1 MSEFPGHQLTSVQAS
16 ATLHKPAIAAYN
28 PCLMPLLHIEPLPR
42 RATKP
47 EILDFLDRLGGLDR
61 RRVGRIE
68 LRGPAAVVEVPD
80 GWEARLLKAIDGQMF
95 GDRRVRARISADRTA
110 GHPRSGSAGPEDHFG
125 RLLRLLDLESRE
137 EAQRVA
143 EQMRRL
149 SPADA
154 EKSGNSLID
163 LVVADEEAG
172 LGGRCIVTLVRRSRT
187 PLPWTRLDVGSP
199 VVLSPHKE
207 RAQVSYRGVVCQR
220 NEAAISAALDGL
232 PDELGDYDTWRLD
245 AAFDEVATQRQR
257 AALEQARVLRGDRS
271 AVLRDVLLGVRQPE
285 FGVDPAI
292 GPLDRS
298 LNESQIEAV
307 QFALSARDVG
317 LIHGPPGTG
326 KTTTVVEVIRQA
338 VRRGRKVLACAPSNL
353 AVDNVFQ
360 KLLAFG
366 ERAVRLGHPA
376 RVLPELREHTLDL
389 LVEEHRDVKLAR
401 KLVKQAMSLFREAGK
416 HRRTAPK
423 PGARRQLRDDARSLL
438 ADARKLEQQAAE
450 SILGSAAVICATTT
464 GIDSQLLGPRRFDLV
479 VIDEACQST
488 EPGCWIPLLRG
499 DRLVLA
505 GDHCQLPPTVVS
517 QEAAAEGFGTSL
529 FERLIALFAGRK
541 DQSPTRKRVGTTA
554 PLACASGFDDGPDIA
569 RRLTVQYRMHETI
582 MEFPS
587 HEFYDRQL
595 VAHESVCEHRLCDLP
610 GVTASRLTEWPVEFI
625 DTAGAGYDEELE
637 PDGESRLNPQEADL
651 VARKV
656 RELLDAGIAASDIAV
671 ISPYG
676 AQVRLLREILDVPGL
691 EIDSVDG
698 FQGREKEAVVISLV
712 RSNAKGEIGFSNDNR
727 RMNVAMT
734 RARRKL
740 LIIGDSATLGGHA
753 FYSRLLEYCE
763 AIGGYGTVW
772 EM

>member
-1 MSEFPGHQLTSVQAS
+1 
-16 ATLHKPAIAAYN
+16 
-28 PCLMPLLHIEPLPR
+28 MPLLHIEPLPR
-42 RATKP
+42 RINKP
-47 EILDFLDRLGGLDR
+47 EIIDFLDRVGGLDR

-68 LRGPAAVVEVPD
+68 LRGPAAIVEVPD
-80 GWEARLLKAIDGQMF
+80 GWEARLLKALDGQMF
-95 GDRRVRARISADRTA
+95 GDRRVRVRITADKVAGTLRVPSAI
-110 GHPRSGSAGPEDHFG
+110 SGTRHVADGTRRVPATLGPEDHFG

-143 EQMRRL
+143 QQLRKL
-149 SPADA
+149 SAAEA
-154 EKSGNSLID
+154 EKIGNSLLD
-163 LVVADEEAG
+163 LIVPDENAG
-172 LGGRCIVTLVRRSRT
+172 LGGRYIVELRRRSRA

-199 VVLSPHKE
+199 VILSPYKE
-207 RAQVSYRGVVCQR
+207 RAELSYRGIVCQR
-220 NEAAISAALDGL
+220 SDASISVALDGL
-232 PDELGDYDTWRLD
+232 PDELSDYDTWRLD
-245 AAFDEVATQRQR
+245 AAFDEVATARQR
-257 AALEQARVLRGDRS
+257 AAMEQARVLRGDRS
-271 AVLRDVLLGVRQPE
+271 AVLRDVLLGLRQPE
-285 FGVDPAI
+285 FGVDPAV
-292 GPLDRS
+292 GPLDSS
-298 LNESQIEAV
+298 LNESQVEAV

-326 KTTTVVEVIRQA
+326 KTTAVVEVIRQA
-338 VRRGRKVLACAPSNL
+338 IRRGRKVLACAPSNM

-360 KLLAFG
+360 RLLGFG
-366 ERAVRLGHPA
+366 ERVVRLGHPA

-389 LVEEHRDVKLAR
+389 LVERHRDVQIAR

-416 HRRTAPK
+416 YRRTAPK
-423 PGARRQLRDDARSLL
+423 PGERKQLRDDARSLL
-438 ADARKLEQQAAE
+438 ADARKMEFQAAE

-529 FERLIALFAGRK
+529 FERLINHY
-541 DQSPTRKRVGTTA
+541 
-554 PLACASGFDDGPDIA
+554 GPEIA
-569 RRLTVQYRMHETI
+569 RRLTEQYRMHQSI
-582 MEFPS
+582 MEFAS
-587 HEFYDRQL
+587 RELYDGQL
-595 VAHESVCEHRLCDLP
+595 VAHDSVRGHRLCDLP
-610 GVTASRLTEWPVEFI
+610 EVAASRLTEWPVELI
-625 DTAGAGYDEELE
+625 DTAGASYDEELE
-637 PDGESRLNPQEADL
+637 PDGESRLNRQEAEL

-656 RELLDAGIAASDIAV
+656 RELLDAGVAARDIAV

-676 AQVRLLREILDVPGL
+676 AQVRLLREMLDVPGL

-712 RSNAKGEIGFSNDNR
+712 RSNPKGEIGFLGDIR

-740 LIIGDSATLGGHA
+740 LMVGDSATLGGHP

-772 EM
+772 EEG

>member
-1 MSEFPGHQLTSVQAS
+1 
-16 ATLHKPAIAAYN
+16 
-28 PCLMPLLHIEPLPR
+28 MPLLHIEPLPR

-47 EILDFLDRLGGLDR
+47 EILEFLDRASGLDR

-68 LRGPAAVVEVPD
+68 LRGPAAVIEVPD
-80 GWEARLLKAIDGQMF
+80 GWEARLLKALDGQMF
-95 GDRRVRARISADRTA
+95 GDRRVRARIASDRAAAT
-110 GHPRSGSAGPEDHFG
+110 GPEDHFG

-137 EAQRVA
+137 EAQRA
-143 EQMRRL
+143 AQRMRRL
-149 SPADA
+149 TPAEA
-154 EKSGNSLID
+154 EKTGNSLID
-163 LVVADEEAG
+163 LVVTDENAG
-172 LGGRCIVTLVRRSRT
+172 LGGRYVVDLVRRARS

-199 VVLSPHKE
+199 VVLSPNKD
-207 RAQVSYRGVVCQR
+207 RAEVSYRGVVCQR
-220 NEAAISAALDGL
+220 SETSISVALDGL
-232 PDELGDYDTWRLD
+232 PDELGDYDAWRLD

-271 AVLRDVLLGVRQPE
+271 AILRDVLVGVRQPE
-285 FGVDPAI
+285 FGVDPAV

-298 LNESQIEAV
+298 LNESQVDAV

-338 VRRGRKVLACAPSNL
+338 IRRGRKVLACAPSNM

-360 KLLAFG
+360 KLLEFG
-366 ERAVRLGHPA
+366 ERAIRIGHPA

-416 HRRTAPK
+416 HRRAAPK
-423 PGARRQLRDDARSLL
+423 PGERKQLRDDARSLL
-438 ADARKLEQQAAE
+438 ADARKMEQQAAE
-450 SILGSAAVICATTT
+450 SILNSAAVICATTT
-464 GIDSQLLGPRRFDLV
+464 GIDSQLLGQRRFDLV

-529 FERLIALFAGRK
+529 FERLINH
-541 DQSPTRKRVGTTA
+541 
-554 PLACASGFDDGPDIA
+554 CGPDIA
-569 RRLTVQYRMHETI
+569 RRLTVQYRMHQSI
-582 MEFPS
+582 MEFAS
-587 HEFYDRQL
+587 RELYDGQL
-595 VAHESVCEHRLCDLP
+595 QAHESVREHRLCDLP

-625 DTAGAGYDEELE
+625 DTAGASYDEELE
-637 PDGESRLNPQEADL
+637 PDGESRRNPKEAE
-651 VARKV
+651 VIARKV
-656 RELLDAGIAASDIAV
+656 RELLDAGIAARDIAV
-671 ISPYG
+671 ITPYG
-676 AQVRLLREILDVPGL
+676 AQVRLLREMLEVPGL
-691 EIDSVDG
+691 EIDTVDG

-712 RSNAKGEIGFSNDNR
+712 RSNANGEIGFLGDIR

-740 LIIGDSATLGGHA
+740 LMIGDSATLGGHP

-763 AIGGYGTVW
+763 GLSAYGTVW
-772 EM
+772 DM